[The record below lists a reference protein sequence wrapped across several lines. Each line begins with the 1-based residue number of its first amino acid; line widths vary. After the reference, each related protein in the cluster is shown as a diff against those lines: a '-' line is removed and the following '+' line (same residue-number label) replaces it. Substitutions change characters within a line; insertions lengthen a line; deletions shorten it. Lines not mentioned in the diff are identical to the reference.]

1 MYLFKLAKI
10 KGCFQFWHDTTAANQ
25 DGLLLSPFIQNQHL
39 KLSFLQKRSQ
49 MEKQNFI
56 SD

>member
-1 MYLFKLAKI
+1 MYLFKLAEI

-39 KLSFLQKRSQ
+39 KLSFFQKRSQ